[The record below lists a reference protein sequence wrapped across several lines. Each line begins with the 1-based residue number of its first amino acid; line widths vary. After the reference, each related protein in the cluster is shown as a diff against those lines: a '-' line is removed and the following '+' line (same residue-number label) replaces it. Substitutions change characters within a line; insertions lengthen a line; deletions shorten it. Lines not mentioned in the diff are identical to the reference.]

1 MPVETV
7 LNDLALGAIGRLKQ
21 LPQPVVRVS
30 GPLTSG
36 PRDYDS
42 NLARFRFVEEKLKSE
57 GFTVFDYFDGNNDEA
72 VIKSLDVPWD
82 MVMEHYHR
90 PILETGLI
98 GACYFIPEWELSSGA
113 SWEHDFYTTHQ
124 LEIIYVP
131 EEWFPKSLR

>member
-1 MPVETV
+1 MMPVETV

-36 PRDYDS
+36 PRD
-42 NLARFRFVEEKLKSE
+42 
-57 GFTVFDYFDGNNDEA
+57 FDGNNDEA